1 MPCLYRSVF
10 VFVGFC
16 FLDLLQYLMSFILL
30 LEDYISITG
39 LGPYPLSLGMVYPRQ
54 PHRLWR
60 VLTLNLNRTTAT
72 IQYTLCFNTFFST
85 HFLGWGSVLCG
96 VFFFFFGGGGG
107 GGFFFFWCFAQKG
120 KAKLPTHF
128 PSFPSILFFTIFFS
142 CVFLGGVFF
151 LLFFFLGGG
160 YHNQLQILHIST
172 CKSEV
177 CMRFE
182 HCAFTFNTFLC
193 VPC

>member
-1 MPCLYRSVF
+1 MLKKIWRANQRNPTIFMPCLYRSVF

-39 LGPYPLSLGMVYPRQ
+39 LGPYPLSLGMVYPRR
-54 PHRLWR
+54 PHRLWW

-85 HFLGWGSVLCG
+85 HFLGWGSVLW
-96 VFFFFFGGGGG
+96 FFFFFFWGG
-107 GGFFFFWCFAQKG
+107 
-120 KAKLPTHF
+120 
-128 PSFPSILFFTIFFS
+128 
-142 CVFLGGVFF
+142 
-151 LLFFFLGGG
+151 GGG

>member
-39 LGPYPLSLGMVYPRQ
+39 LGPYPLSLGMVYPRR
-54 PHRLWR
+54 PHRLWW
-60 VLTLNLNRTTAT
+60 VLTLNLKSYYCYYPVHPLLQH
-72 IQYTLCFNTFFST
+72 IFFNTLF
-85 HFLGWGSVLCG
+85 G
-96 VFFFFFGGGGG
+96 VGVGFVIFFF
-107 GGFFFFWCFAQKG
+107 
-120 KAKLPTHF
+120 
-128 PSFPSILFFTIFFS
+128 
-142 CVFLGGVFF
+142 
-151 LLFFFLGGG
+151 GG